1 MIDETRFANY
11 QRLRSY
17 SRKSQIKN
25 RMGAE
30 CCKEEPFVLEEENL
44 HAHLVRDQ
52 NRDFSEVYDVVKVIG
67 HGSISTIS
75 KIKKKVLDEK
85 GMRTSKTKIDTY
97 YALKE
102 IDMSIVEN
110 HLMEEL
116 ENEINLLKAL
126 DHPNIIKV
134 YETYKLKKRKAIV
147 MELCSGG
154 DLYTRNPYSEKQAA
168 KIVKECLSAV
178 AYLHSRNVIHRDIK
192 YENIMFESEQ
202 PDARVKLI
210 DFGLSKSFM
219 RKSDVFTER
228 VGTLYTMSPQVVQGV
243 YTAQADLWSMGVV
256 AFMLLSGSDPPF
268 WGNNP
273 QEIVSKVIYG
283 TFKFKGKIW
292 KSRSLECKDF
302 VKSLIKMDPKIRLTA
317 FEALKHNWMSKEIDL
332 SDEKPNSELL
342 HDVENSIA
350 NYAVSPFLKKIA
362 LNVVAKNSTSY
373 EIFELRKVFDE
384 FDKDNAGTI
393 TFEELK
399 VALGKTGNYDEQE
412 IKTIFEQLDV
422 NENGVI
428 MYTEFLAAS
437 LEAQGRI
444 EERRVKEAFDVLD
457 VDNTGFISAANL
469 RKIVGENCSDKIID
483 EIVQSADIDGDGQIS
498 YDEFKCIFEKQNNE
512 KIKDIYKQNPKKSE
526 QHLLGLNTIIPGGIA
541 AIGAATSMLGVQ
553 VRKVGSYIS

>member
-1 MIDETRFANY
+1 
-11 QRLRSY
+11 
-17 SRKSQIKN
+17 
-25 RMGAE
+25 MGVV
-30 CCKEEPFVLEEENL
+30 CCKEEPFVLEEENI
-44 HAHLVRDQ
+44 HTHLVRDQ
-52 NRDFSEVYDVVKVIG
+52 NRDFNEVYDVVKIIG

-75 KIKKKVLDEK
+75 KIKKTGMDEK
-85 GMRTSKTKIDTY
+85 DMKTSKTKINTY

-102 IDMSIVEN
+102 IDMSIVEK
-110 HLMEEL
+110 HLIEEL

-134 YETYKLKKRKAIV
+134 YETYKVKTRKAIV

-192 YENIMFESEQ
+192 FENIMFESEQ
-202 PDARVKLI
+202 PNARVKLI

-256 AFMLLSGSDPPF
+256 TFMLLSGSDPPF
-268 WGNNP
+268 WGNTP
-273 QEIVSKVIYG
+273 PEIVSKVIHG
-283 TFKFKGKIW
+283 KFDFKGKIW
-292 KSRSLECKDF
+292 KTRSLECKDF
-302 VKSLIKMDPKIRLTA
+302 VKSLIKIDPRVRLTA
-317 FEALKHNWMSKEIDL
+317 LAALKHDWMSKEIDL
-332 SDEKPNSELL
+332 SDEKPKPELL
-342 HDVENSIA
+342 LDVENNLV
-350 NYAVSPFLKKIA
+350 NYAESPFLKKVA
-362 LNVVAKNSTSY
+362 LNVVAKNSTSQ

-399 VALGKTGNYDEQE
+399 VALGKTGKYDEKE
-412 IKTIFEQLDV
+412 IKTIFDQLDV
-422 NENGVI
+422 NHNGVI

-457 VDNTGFISAANL
+457 VDNTGFISAADL
-469 RKIVGENCSDKIID
+469 KQIVGANCSDKIID
-483 EIVQSADIDGDGQIS
+483 EIVRGADIDGDGQIS
-498 YDEFKCIFEKQNNE
+498 YDEFKIIFEKQNNE
-512 KIKDIYKQNPKKSE
+512 KIKDIYKQNPKQSE
-526 QHLLGLNTIIPGGIA
+526 QHLHGLNTIIPGGIA
-541 AIGAATSMLGVQ
+541 AIGAATSMLGIQ